1 LAARARAVISV
12 AEARDVAVVIENDAS
27 LALDVGADGVHLSG
41 GPGDYDQA
49 RKLLGN
55 DAIVGVDAGDSR
67 HHAMD
72 AGERGADYIGL
83 PAADVDMVSWWTS
96 VFSVPC
102 VALTGGD
109 VAAARQAVERA
120 AEFVEVDGSAW
131 ADRRE
136 AIAGVTGMT
145 RLVEEIGCA
154 VAQ

>member
-1 LAARARAVISV
+1 MDVARMSTALCRPYLSLAPDSPLAASPDTLAAVLDAADIACVLLRSDTDRETLAARARAVISV

-72 AGERGADYIGL
+72 A
-83 PAADVDMVSWWTS
+83 
-96 VFSVPC
+96 
-102 VALTGGD
+102 
-109 VAAARQAVERA
+109 
-120 AEFVEVDGSAW
+120 
-131 ADRRE
+131 
-136 AIAGVTGMT
+136 
-145 RLVEEIGCA
+145 
-154 VAQ
+154 